1 MAIHKLRILPIFLL
15 ITGLTLTSGC
25 KKKDMSLRLNE
36 PRNIRGVVSYKRS
49 FPDLNDKHLEVAK
62 AVGIRPLEDREEAES
77 MKEKLTHI
85 TDNEFYVV
93 DSLTHSIPY
102 LVPRASALL
111 DTIGSNFLDSLAAKG
126 LNPNQVIV
134 TSVLRTQSDV
144 KRLRRRN
151 GNASANSA
159 HCFGATFDVSW
170 KRFKKVEDEDGR
182 PLQDVGSDTLKLVL
196 SEVLRDLRQ
205 AEKCY
210 IKYELK
216 HSALAI
222 DGCCPKFLFF
232 PMRRRILM
240 QLTYTGE
247 DFEYHFGKPLTL
259 PRCKW
264 KVKETN
270 KRFIWHFKAQNRTSV
285 IRISGSCSKEQMMP
299 LLYENPDGKVSPAP
313 LWEGGTAVGTIEL
326 YRRVGGSL
334 ELIDRLQFENG
345 LCAYQ
350 RF

>member
-25 KKKDMSLRLNE
+25 KKKDMSLKLNE

-62 AVGIRPLEDREEAES
+62 TVGIRPLEDREEAES

-170 KRFKKVEDEDGR
+170 KRFKKVENEDGR

-196 SEVLRDLRQ
+196 TEVLRDLRQ

-216 HSALAI
+216 Q
-222 DGCCPKFLFF
+222 GCFH
-232 PMRRRILM
+232 I
-240 QLTYTGE
+240 
-247 DFEYHFGKPLTL
+247 
-259 PRCKW
+259 
-264 KVKETN
+264 
-270 KRFIWHFKAQNRTSV
+270 
-285 IRISGSCSKEQMMP
+285 
-299 LLYENPDGKVSPAP
+299 
-313 LWEGGTAVGTIEL
+313 TA
-326 YRRVGGSL
+326 R
-334 ELIDRLQFENG
+334 
-345 LCAYQ
+345 
-350 RF
+350 

>member
-1 MAIHKLRILPIFLL
+1 MTIHKLRILPIFLL

-134 TSVLRTQSDV
+134 TSVLSTQSDV

-170 KRFKKVEDEDGR
+170 KRFKKVEDENGR

-216 HSALAI
+216 Q
-222 DGCCPKFLFF
+222 GCFH
-232 PMRRRILM
+232 I
-240 QLTYTGE
+240 
-247 DFEYHFGKPLTL
+247 
-259 PRCKW
+259 
-264 KVKETN
+264 
-270 KRFIWHFKAQNRTSV
+270 
-285 IRISGSCSKEQMMP
+285 
-299 LLYENPDGKVSPAP
+299 
-313 LWEGGTAVGTIEL
+313 TA
-326 YRRVGGSL
+326 R
-334 ELIDRLQFENG
+334 
-345 LCAYQ
+345 
-350 RF
+350 

>member
-25 KKKDMSLRLNE
+25 KKKDMSLKLNE

-62 AVGIRPLEDREEAES
+62 TVGIRPLEDREEAES

-216 HSALAI
+216 Q
-222 DGCCPKFLFF
+222 GCFY
-232 PMRRRILM
+232 I
-240 QLTYTGE
+240 
-247 DFEYHFGKPLTL
+247 
-259 PRCKW
+259 
-264 KVKETN
+264 
-270 KRFIWHFKAQNRTSV
+270 
-285 IRISGSCSKEQMMP
+285 
-299 LLYENPDGKVSPAP
+299 
-313 LWEGGTAVGTIEL
+313 TA
-326 YRRVGGSL
+326 R
-334 ELIDRLQFENG
+334 
-345 LCAYQ
+345 
-350 RF
+350 

>member
-25 KKKDMSLRLNE
+25 KKKDMSLKLNE

-62 AVGIRPLEDREEAES
+62 TVGIRPLEDREEAES

-196 SEVLRDLRQ
+196 SEVLRGLRQ

-216 HSALAI
+216 Q
-222 DGCCPKFLFF
+222 GCFH
-232 PMRRRILM
+232 I
-240 QLTYTGE
+240 
-247 DFEYHFGKPLTL
+247 
-259 PRCKW
+259 
-264 KVKETN
+264 
-270 KRFIWHFKAQNRTSV
+270 
-285 IRISGSCSKEQMMP
+285 
-299 LLYENPDGKVSPAP
+299 
-313 LWEGGTAVGTIEL
+313 TA
-326 YRRVGGSL
+326 R
-334 ELIDRLQFENG
+334 
-345 LCAYQ
+345 
-350 RF
+350 

>member
-93 DSLTHSIPY
+93 DSLTHSIPF

-216 HSALAI
+216 Q
-222 DGCCPKFLFF
+222 GCFH
-232 PMRRRILM
+232 I
-240 QLTYTGE
+240 
-247 DFEYHFGKPLTL
+247 
-259 PRCKW
+259 
-264 KVKETN
+264 
-270 KRFIWHFKAQNRTSV
+270 
-285 IRISGSCSKEQMMP
+285 
-299 LLYENPDGKVSPAP
+299 
-313 LWEGGTAVGTIEL
+313 TA
-326 YRRVGGSL
+326 R
-334 ELIDRLQFENG
+334 
-345 LCAYQ
+345 
-350 RF
+350 

>member
-25 KKKDMSLRLNE
+25 KKKDMSLKLNE
-36 PRNIRGVVSYKRS
+36 PRNIRGVVSYKRT

-62 AVGIRPLEDREEAES
+62 TVGIRPLEDREEAES

-216 HSALAI
+216 Q
-222 DGCCPKFLFF
+222 GCFH
-232 PMRRRILM
+232 I
-240 QLTYTGE
+240 
-247 DFEYHFGKPLTL
+247 
-259 PRCKW
+259 
-264 KVKETN
+264 
-270 KRFIWHFKAQNRTSV
+270 
-285 IRISGSCSKEQMMP
+285 
-299 LLYENPDGKVSPAP
+299 
-313 LWEGGTAVGTIEL
+313 TA
-326 YRRVGGSL
+326 R
-334 ELIDRLQFENG
+334 
-345 LCAYQ
+345 
-350 RF
+350 

>member
-1 MAIHKLRILPIFLL
+1 MAIHKLRILPIFIL

-216 HSALAI
+216 Q
-222 DGCCPKFLFF
+222 GCFH
-232 PMRRRILM
+232 I
-240 QLTYTGE
+240 
-247 DFEYHFGKPLTL
+247 
-259 PRCKW
+259 
-264 KVKETN
+264 
-270 KRFIWHFKAQNRTSV
+270 
-285 IRISGSCSKEQMMP
+285 
-299 LLYENPDGKVSPAP
+299 
-313 LWEGGTAVGTIEL
+313 TA
-326 YRRVGGSL
+326 R
-334 ELIDRLQFENG
+334 
-345 LCAYQ
+345 
-350 RF
+350 

>member
-1 MAIHKLRILPIFLL
+1 MTIHKLRILPIFLL
-15 ITGLTLTSGC
+15 ITGLTLTSSC
-25 KKKDMSLRLNE
+25 KKKDMSLKLNE

-62 AVGIRPLEDREEAES
+62 VVGIRPLEDREEAES

-216 HSALAI
+216 Q
-222 DGCCPKFLFF
+222 GCFH
-232 PMRRRILM
+232 I
-240 QLTYTGE
+240 
-247 DFEYHFGKPLTL
+247 
-259 PRCKW
+259 
-264 KVKETN
+264 
-270 KRFIWHFKAQNRTSV
+270 
-285 IRISGSCSKEQMMP
+285 
-299 LLYENPDGKVSPAP
+299 
-313 LWEGGTAVGTIEL
+313 TA
-326 YRRVGGSL
+326 R
-334 ELIDRLQFENG
+334 
-345 LCAYQ
+345 
-350 RF
+350 

>member
-216 HSALAI
+216 Q
-222 DGCCPKFLFF
+222 GCFHITARK
-232 PMRRRILM
+232 RK
-240 QLTYTGE
+240 
-247 DFEYHFGKPLTL
+247 DEYK
-259 PRCKW
+259 
-264 KVKETN
+264 
-270 KRFIWHFKAQNRTSV
+270 
-285 IRISGSCSKEQMMP
+285 
-299 LLYENPDGKVSPAP
+299 
-313 LWEGGTAVGTIEL
+313 
-326 YRRVGGSL
+326 
-334 ELIDRLQFENG
+334 LQ
-345 LCAYQ
+345 
-350 RF
+350 

>member
-1 MAIHKLRILPIFLL
+1 MTIHKLRILPIFLL

-170 KRFKKVEDEDGR
+170 KQFKKVEDEDGR
-182 PLQDVGSDTLKLVL
+182 PLQDVSADTLKLVL

-216 HSALAI
+216 Q
-222 DGCCPKFLFF
+222 GCFH
-232 PMRRRILM
+232 I
-240 QLTYTGE
+240 
-247 DFEYHFGKPLTL
+247 
-259 PRCKW
+259 
-264 KVKETN
+264 
-270 KRFIWHFKAQNRTSV
+270 
-285 IRISGSCSKEQMMP
+285 
-299 LLYENPDGKVSPAP
+299 
-313 LWEGGTAVGTIEL
+313 TA
-326 YRRVGGSL
+326 R
-334 ELIDRLQFENG
+334 
-345 LCAYQ
+345 
-350 RF
+350 

>member
-1 MAIHKLRILPIFLL
+1 MTIHKLRILPIFLL

-93 DSLTHSIPY
+93 DSLTHSIPN

-216 HSALAI
+216 Q
-222 DGCCPKFLFF
+222 GCFH
-232 PMRRRILM
+232 I
-240 QLTYTGE
+240 
-247 DFEYHFGKPLTL
+247 
-259 PRCKW
+259 
-264 KVKETN
+264 
-270 KRFIWHFKAQNRTSV
+270 
-285 IRISGSCSKEQMMP
+285 
-299 LLYENPDGKVSPAP
+299 
-313 LWEGGTAVGTIEL
+313 TA
-326 YRRVGGSL
+326 R
-334 ELIDRLQFENG
+334 
-345 LCAYQ
+345 
-350 RF
+350 

>member
-25 KKKDMSLRLNE
+25 KKKDMSLKLNE

-62 AVGIRPLEDREEAES
+62 TVGIRPLEDREEAES

-102 LVPRASALL
+102 LVPRACALL

-216 HSALAI
+216 Q
-222 DGCCPKFLFF
+222 GCFH
-232 PMRRRILM
+232 I
-240 QLTYTGE
+240 
-247 DFEYHFGKPLTL
+247 
-259 PRCKW
+259 
-264 KVKETN
+264 
-270 KRFIWHFKAQNRTSV
+270 
-285 IRISGSCSKEQMMP
+285 
-299 LLYENPDGKVSPAP
+299 
-313 LWEGGTAVGTIEL
+313 TA
-326 YRRVGGSL
+326 R
-334 ELIDRLQFENG
+334 
-345 LCAYQ
+345 
-350 RF
+350 

>member
-62 AVGIRPLEDREEAES
+62 TVGIRPLEDREEAES
-77 MKEKLTHI
+77 MKEKLTYI

-216 HSALAI
+216 Q
-222 DGCCPKFLFF
+222 GCFH
-232 PMRRRILM
+232 I
-240 QLTYTGE
+240 
-247 DFEYHFGKPLTL
+247 
-259 PRCKW
+259 
-264 KVKETN
+264 
-270 KRFIWHFKAQNRTSV
+270 
-285 IRISGSCSKEQMMP
+285 
-299 LLYENPDGKVSPAP
+299 
-313 LWEGGTAVGTIEL
+313 TA
-326 YRRVGGSL
+326 R
-334 ELIDRLQFENG
+334 
-345 LCAYQ
+345 
-350 RF
+350 